1 LNAGGPD
8 PVAPARVD
16 VLGVPVAR
24 LRFGDLL
31 AHLDR
36 ALAAPRGGMPA
47 YYSYV
52 NAHCARLAARDPAY
66 RDALGRADVVYAD
79 GIGVV
84 WASRALGGACP
95 ERINVGPAELGDI
108 LDRAADRRA
117 PVFVLGGAPGIAE
130 EVARRQRARRPDLAI
145 AGTHHGYFEDGE
157 AVVGAINA
165 SGADLVL
172 VGLGPPEQELWVAR
186 YLDDLRVRACW
197 CVGGLLD
204 QVAGAVP
211 HAPDWVRRNHV
222 QWLYRL
228 AVEPR
233 RLWRRYLL
241 GNPDF
246 IALVARQRLGRWRG
260 S

>member
-1 LNAGGPD
+1 MNTAGPEL
-8 PVAPARVD
+8 PVRVD

-24 LRFGDLL
+24 LRFSDLL
-31 AHLDR
+31 DHLDR
-36 ALAAPRGGMPA
+36 ALAAPRGGRPV

-66 RDALGRADVVYAD
+66 RAALGRADVVYAD

-84 WASRALGGACP
+84 WASRALGEACP

-108 LDRAADRRA
+108 LDRAAARRA

-130 EVARRQRARRPDLAI
+130 EVARRQRALRPDLVI
-145 AGTHHGYFEDGE
+145 AGTHHGYFEGGE
-157 AVVGAINA
+157 DVVAAINA
-165 SGADLVL
+165 SGADLVV
-172 VGLGPPEQELWVAR
+172 VGLGPPRQELWIAQH
-186 YLDDLRVRACW
+186 LHDLRVRACW

-204 QVAGAVP
+204 QIAGAVP
-211 HAPDWVRRNHV
+211 YPPDWVRRNHV

-246 IALVARQRLGRWRG
+246 IALVAKQRLRQWRG
-260 S
+260 P